1 MPFSASAS
9 KHLSLGLSPNPC
21 KFFCHFNLIPRCF
34 SSLPKPSEPEHE
46 PEKDQTLIQ
55 DSPKSDC
62 YGTRREQPPIAD
74 KLFKLAPKSGSYK
87 QGDSTFYSLI
97 ENYANSGDFGSLEK
111 VFDRMKREKR
121 VFVEKSFILVFRA
134 YGKAR
139 LPDKAVELFERMV
152 DEFQC
157 RRTVRPFNSVLNVI
171 IQAGLHHRALKF
183 IPMLLN
189 VDRRGVEPN
198 VLTFNLIVK
207 AMCKV
212 GMVDRAVQVFR
223 EMPEWECKRKPDVY
237 TYCTSMDGLCKDD
250 RIDEAVTLLD
260 EMQIEGCFPIP
271 VTFNVLINGLCK
283 KGNLGRAAKLVE
295 NMFLKGCV
303 PNEVTYNTL
312 IHGLCLKGKLDKAIS
327 LLHRMVSNKHVPND
341 ITYGTIIN
349 GLVKQGRAVDGACIC
364 RAMEERGHR
373 AKEGKS
379 EEVLK
384 LWNEMIEK
392 GSKPNTI
399 VYSALIDGL
408 CRDGR
413 PDEAQEIL
421 LQMIKMDCTPNA
433 WTYSSLMKGFFK
445 IGKSNEAIL
454 VWKDMVDQNILPNE
468 VCYSVLIHGLCGD
481 GKLKE
486 AMMVWKQ
493 MITNGWNP
501 DVVAYTSM
509 IYGLCNAGSVE
520 QGLKFFHEMLRK
532 ESNSQPDV
540 VTYSTLFNALC
551 KQDRI
556 SRAIDLL
563 NNMLDQGCDPDLVTC
578 NIFLTILNEKL
589 SPPQSGGEFLDE
601 LVLRLHKRQNS
612 WSIKYYRSDAS
623 ESFIP

>member
-1 MPFSASAS
+1 MPFNANAS
-9 KHLSLGLSPNPC
+9 KHLSSRLSPNPC

-97 ENYANSGDFGSLEK
+97 ENYANSGDLRSLEK

-157 RRTVRPFNSVLNVI
+157 RRTVRSFNSVLNVI
-171 IQAGLHHRALKF
+171 IQ
-183 IPMLLN
+183 
-189 VDRRGVEPN
+189 
-198 VLTFNLIVK
+198 
-207 AMCKV
+207 
-212 GMVDRAVQVFR
+212 
-223 EMPEWECKRKPDVY
+223 
-237 TYCTSMDGLCKDD
+237 S
-250 RIDEAVTLLD
+250 
-260 EMQIEGCFPIP
+260 
-271 VTFNVLINGLCK
+271 
-283 KGNLGRAAKLVE
+283 
-295 NMFLKGCV
+295 GCV

-349 GLVKQGRAVDGACIC
+349 GLVKQGRAVDGACIF

-373 AKEGKS
+373 ANEYVYSSLISGLFKEGKS
-379 EEVLK
+379 EEALK

-408 CRDGR
+408 CR
-413 PDEAQEIL
+413 E
-421 LQMIKMDCTPNA
+421 
-433 WTYSSLMKGFFK
+433 
-445 IGKSNEAIL
+445 
-454 VWKDMVDQNILPNE
+454 
-468 VCYSVLIHGLCGD
+468 
-481 GKLKE
+481 
-486 AMMVWKQ
+486 
-493 MITNGWNP
+493 
-501 DVVAYTSM
+501 
-509 IYGLCNAGSVE
+509 
-520 QGLKFFHEMLRK
+520 
-532 ESNSQPDV
+532 
-540 VTYSTLFNALC
+540 
-551 KQDRI
+551 
-556 SRAIDLL
+556 
-563 NNMLDQGCDPDLVTC
+563 DQGCDPDSVTC
-578 NIFLTILNEKL
+578 NIFLTILSEKL

-601 LVLRLHKRQNS
+601 LVLRLHKRQR
-612 WSIKYYRSDAS
+612 ILGAS
-623 ESFIP
+623 NIIEVMLRKALYPKLSTLEKIVRELCKPKKVQVAINKCWNDLFL